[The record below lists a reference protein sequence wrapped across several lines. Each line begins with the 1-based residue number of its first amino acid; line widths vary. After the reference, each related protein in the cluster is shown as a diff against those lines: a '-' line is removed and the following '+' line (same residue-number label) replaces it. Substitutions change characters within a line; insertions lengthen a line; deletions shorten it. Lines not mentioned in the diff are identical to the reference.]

1 MFICFPRR
9 RCQVLL
15 VTITTAFF
23 PRSLFEPS
31 SWITGQGAPVRP
43 GLKHVSSGGV
53 LHVGLDFSPPSHSS
67 SPWGEGGSW
76 ARSPLPRCP
85 RFGLVPSRGLLF
97 QRRGGCVGTLSPVA
111 GAGYTVSPEA
121 IGKELRPRRASR
133 AGPRGWRGPG

>member
-43 GLKHVSSGGV
+43 GLKHVSSEGSPARGA
-53 LHVGLDFSPPSHSS
+53 GFFSPIP
-67 SPWGEGGSW
+67 
-76 ARSPLPRCP
+76 
-85 RFGLVPSRGLLF
+85 
-97 QRRGGCVGTLSPVA
+97 QQLSL
-111 GAGYTVSPEA
+111 G
-121 IGKELRPRRASR
+121 
-133 AGPRGWRGPG
+133 